1 MDRGDSRGGRRGELA
16 ELYDG
21 LRSAKTGVVDNA
33 IAIHRLHPETTRD
46 HASSVRVA
54 LIRGRRGVSGSQR
67 S

>member
-46 HASSVRVA
+46 HARLYASP
-54 LIRGRRGVSGSQR
+54 
-67 S
+67 